1 MRPAAPARSSA
12 WPLAWVWIGLIVYA
26 SLHPFTGWRW
36 PVPPPGQS
44 AWMLLWLPAPH
55 SSRFDLWGNFLAYL
69 PLGCLVT
76 IARLRGGE
84 ATGAAAARTL
94 ATGALLSLGMEW
106 LQILLPLRAP
116 SRIDWALNAA
126 GTACGIA
133 LAWLLHGLGALRRWQ
148 RVREGWL
155 VPHGTGGLALL
166 LFWPVGLLFPTPL
179 PFALGQGLVRL
190 AEQLDAALVGTAF
203 EGWAEI
209 PTPEGPLAPGLE
221 VLTIALGLLAPC
233 LVGFVMS
240 RRLWQRLVLLAGA
253 LLIGLTATTL
263 STALNFGPEHALTW
277 IAPSLH
283 TGLMLAVLLG
293 TVLALLPRRLTAA
306 LGLVALT
313 TLLALVN
320 QIGADPYFAE
330 SLRDWEQGRFIR
342 FHGLAQW
349 VGWLW
354 PLAAMLFLIARAVD
368 PGEPGTRA
376 QRSASTLR

>member
-1 MRPAAPARSSA
+1 MRSDPTTRSSA

-26 SLHPFTGWRW
+26 SLHPFIGWRW
-36 PVPPPGQS
+36 PTPAAGQPM
-44 AWMLLWLPAPH
+44 WMLLWLPWTH

-69 PLGCLVT
+69 PLGCLVM
-76 IARLRGGE
+76 IARLRGAE
-84 ATGAAAARTL
+84 SPAAAALRTL
-94 ATGALLSLGMEW
+94 ATGTLLSLGMEW

-116 SRIDWALNAA
+116 SRIDWALNSA

-133 LAWLLHGLGALRRWQ
+133 STWLLHSLGALRLWQ
-148 RVREGWL
+148 RVRESWL
-155 VPHGTGGLALL
+155 VPHGASGLALL

-179 PFALGQGLVRL
+179 PFALGQGLSRFV
-190 AEQLDAALVGTAF
+190 AQLDAALVDTAF
-203 EGWAEI
+203 EGWAEV
-209 PTPEGPLAPGLE
+209 PTPDGPLAPGLE
-221 VLTIALGLLAPC
+221 MLTIALGLLAPC
-233 LVGFVMS
+233 LIGFVMS
-240 RRLWQRLVLLAGA
+240 RRLWQRLVLLGGA

-277 IAPSLH
+277 IAPSLR
-283 TGLMLAVLLG
+283 TGLTLATVLGL
-293 TVLALLPRRLTAA
+293 VLALLPRRLTAA

-313 TLLALVN
+313 ALLALVN

-354 PLAAMLFLIARAVD
+354 PLAALLFLIARTV
-368 PGEPGTRA
+368 E
-376 QRSASTLR
+376 ASPPPHSPTLKRR